1 MPDLRRYWRE
11 IRTIESTLPDPTW
24 LVSVED
30 TLPESHSRHV
40 VEVSAA
46 VAARFLHAK
55 SHRLATQEEIKA
67 QRDKE
72 AVAKRIAI
80 HDSLRKRG
88 ITVVALPPQEDDQ

>member
-11 IRTIESTLPDPTW
+11 IRTLAGTLPDPTW

-30 TLPESHSRHV
+30 TQNQHV

-55 SHRLATQEEIKA
+55 SHRLATPQEIEA
-67 QRDKE
+67 QRAKE
-72 AVAKRIAI
+72 AVAKRIAV
-80 HDSLRKRG
+80 HDSLLKRG
-88 ITVVALPPQEDDQ
+88 ITIVALPSQQDGGDN